1 MAHDRWATLGRVD
14 LVSFGKDLVT
24 DRLERLGCTVVRP
37 TNPVDGKLEVGTATG
52 RSVEV
57 FVATQRVGGY
67 AFWTKRRLHPARH
80 RLAVLVL
87 LNQGPEPALYVV
99 PSEDWLEPAPPLT
112 DRDYEVEPASLS
124 TASRSAG
131 HHSRGFGV
139 TRGRTRRQRS
149 TSARSRPRL
158 VAGSEGGSPRP
169 RDAW

>member
-67 AFWTKRRLHPARH
+67 AFWTKRRPHPARH

-112 DRDYEVEPASLS
+112 DRDYEGRASEPEYGIEIGRSSL
-124 TASRSAG
+124 
-131 HHSRGFGV
+131 
-139 TRGRTRRQRS
+139 
-149 TSARSRPRL
+149 PRL
-158 VAGSEGGSPRP
+158 R
-169 RDAW
+169 RYAWTETAAKEYFG